1 MPFAWL
7 NDMHHDELINPLYG
21 LMAEY
26 DDADQFLA
34 ACEKV
39 RDAGFT
45 KIDGYAPFPVHGM
58 SEALGLAP
66 SKLPAM
72 ILTGGILGG
81 LGGFMMLYYANVI
94 SYVWNIGGRPP
105 NSWPAWIPITFECTV
120 LGAGLTAVFGMI
132 LLNGLPQPYHPV
144 FNVKAFDQASQTRFF
159 VLIEA
164 ADPKF
169 KLEETA
175 AFMQSLSP
183 TPLVVHEVPN

>member
-1 MPFAWL
+1 
-7 NDMHHDELINPLYG
+7 MHHEPEPNPLYG

-26 DDADQFLA
+26 DDADEFLA

-45 KIDGYAPFPVHGM
+45 KMDGFAPFPVHGM
-58 SEALGLAP
+58 SEALGLP
-66 SKLPAM
+66 QSKLPAM

-81 LGGFMMLYYANVI
+81 LAGFFMLYYANVI

-105 NSWPAWIPITFECTV
+105 NSWPAWIPITFETTV
-120 LGAGLTAVFGMI
+120 LGAGFTAVFGMI

-144 FNVKAFDQASQTRFF
+144 FNVKAFEQASQTRFF
-159 VLIEA
+159 VLIET

-169 KLEETA
+169 DLLETA
-175 AFMQSLSP
+175 KFFQTMTP
-183 TPLVVHEVPN
+183 TPMVVHEVPN